1 MIHSYF
7 AVMFSLA
14 LPLGL
19 LTGVGAQKDMYPF
32 YMVYRGSVFNISD
45 FELPLSILFLDNA
58 MPHFLHAFIY
68 LFSDC
73 QFVMLKF
80 WGGIFV
86 SWGVFI
92 GNANVTCS

>member
-58 MPHFLHAFIY
+58 MPHFLHAFIIC
-68 LFSDC
+68 SP
-73 QFVMLKF
+73 
-80 WGGIFV
+80 IV
-86 SWGVFI
+86 SLSCSNFGGVFSHL
-92 GNANVTCS
+92 GGYL